1 MRVLAL
7 GGCGA
12 QGVFATKDL
21 VESADVSAVV
31 IADIDLEKAAKVAS
45 DIASPKL
52 STIRVDVNDH
62 QGLVQ
67 AMKDVD
73 VVLNCTGPYYELGPK
88 VVKAAIEAGKNYVDF
103 CDDYD
108 ATQEMLA
115 LDSLAQEKG
124 ITILVGLGASPGLAN
139 VAARY
144 AADKLDQVDEVKI
157 AWMIGAGEPEGP
169 AVLYHSFHGITGAV
183 PQFLDGKLV
192 EVPALSG
199 EEIIDFPQPV
209 GKAQVFYFG
218 HPEPVTIPQTIKGV
232 RTVTNKG
239 GVLPPELN
247 ELLKVFAE
255 FGLTSPTPIMV
266 KGREVSPRDFL
277 VAYMASLPA
286 EEVPPEQRL
295 SAMTIEV
302 KGKKEGIDVTYT
314 YSGAANMG
322 PGTGISAS
330 IGAQMLGRGE
340 IKVKGVVA
348 PEACIDPEPFMAEL
362 AKKGITFTETTT
374 TMRNI

>member
-12 QGVFATKDL
+12 QGTFAVRDL
-21 VESADVSAVV
+21 VESQDVSLV
-31 IADIDLEKAAKVAS
+31 IVADIDLEKARKVAAA
-45 DIASPKL
+45 IASPKL
-52 STIRVDVNDH
+52 STVQVDVNDH
-62 QGLVQ
+62 QSLVE

-73 VVLNCTGPYYELGPK
+73 VVVNGTGPYYELGLK
-88 VVKAAIEAGKNYVDF
+88 VVKAAIEASKNYVDF

-115 LDSLAQEKG
+115 LHNLAEEKG
-124 ITILVGLGASPGLAN
+124 ITILVGLGASPGLVN
-139 VAARY
+139 VAAKY
-144 AADKLDQVDEVKI
+144 AADKLDQVDEVRI
-157 AWMIGAGEPEGP
+157 AWVIGAGEPEGP

-199 EEIIDFPQPV
+199 EEIVDFPQPV

-218 HPEPVTIPQTIKGV
+218 HPEPITIPQTIKGV
-232 RTVTNKG
+232 KVVTNKG

-247 ELLKVFAE
+247 ELLRVFAG
-255 FGLTSPTPIMV
+255 FGLTSPTPIIV

-277 VAYMASLPA
+277 VAYLASLPA

-302 KGKKEGIDVTYT
+302 KGKKEGIDVSYI

-322 PGTGISAS
+322 PGTGIPAS

-362 AKKGITFTETTT
+362 TKKGITFTETTIT
-374 TMRNI
+374 RTIR

>member
-12 QGVFATKDL
+12 QGTFAVRDL
-21 VESADVSAVV
+21 VKSKDVSHLI
-31 IADIDLEKAAKVAS
+31 IADIDLEKAKKVAA
-45 DIASPKL
+45 DMASPKL
-52 STIRVDVNDH
+52 STTRLDVNDH
-62 QGLVQ
+62 QSLVE
-67 AMKDVD
+67 AIKDVD
-73 VVLNCTGPYYELGPK
+73 VVLNCTGPYYELGLK
-88 VVKAAIEAGKNYVDF
+88 VVEAAIEAGKNYIDF

-108 ATQEMLA
+108 ATQQMLA

-139 VAARY
+139 IAAKY
-144 AADKLDQVDEVKI
+144 AANKLNQVDEVKI
-157 AWMIGAGEPEGP
+157 AWVIGAGEPEGP

-192 EVPALSG
+192 MVPALSG
-199 EEIIDFPQPV
+199 EEIVDFPQPV

-218 HPEPVTIPQTIKGV
+218 HPEPITIPQTIKGV
-232 RTVTNKG
+232 KVVTNKG

-247 ELLKVFAE
+247 ELLRVFAGV
-255 FGLTSPTPIMV
+255 GLTSPTPIMV
-266 KGREVSPRDFL
+266 RGQEVVPRDFL

-286 EEVPPEQRL
+286 EEVPPEHRL

-302 KGKKEGIDVTYT
+302 GGKKEGIDVRYI
-314 YSGAANMG
+314 YSGAANIG
-322 PGTGISAS
+322 PGTGIPAS

-362 AKKGITFTETTT
+362 AKKGVIFTETTI
-374 TMRNI
+374 MRTI

>member
-12 QGVFATKDL
+12 QGTFAVRDL
-21 VESADVSAVV
+21 VQSRDVSVV
-31 IADIDLEKAAKVAS
+31 IIADIDLEKARKVAS

-52 STIRVDVNDH
+52 STLQLDVNDH
-62 QGLVQ
+62 QSLAQ

-73 VVLNCTGPYYELGPK
+73 VVVNCTGPYYELGPK

-124 ITILVGLGASPGLAN
+124 ITIVVGLGASPGLAN
-139 VAARY
+139 VAVKY

-157 AWMIGAGEPEGP
+157 AWVIGAGEPEGP

-199 EEIIDFPQPV
+199 EETVDFPQPV

-232 RTVTNKG
+232 KVVTNKG
-239 GVLPPELN
+239 GVLPPEVN
-247 ELLKVFAE
+247 ELLKVFAG

-266 KGREVSPRDFL
+266 KGREVAPRDFL

-302 KGKKEGIDVTYT
+302 KGKKEGIEVTYI
-314 YSGAANMG
+314 YGGALNMG
-322 PGTGISAS
+322 PTTGIPAS

-340 IKVKGVVA
+340 IKAKGVVA
-348 PEACIDPEPFMAEL
+348 SEACIDPEPFMAEL
-362 AKKGITFTETTT
+362 AKRGITFTETTT
-374 TMRNI
+374 TMRRM

>member
-12 QGVFATKDL
+12 QGFFATKDL

-31 IADIDLEKAAKVAS
+31 IADIDLEKATKVAS

-52 STIRVDVNDH
+52 STMRVDVNDH

-73 VVLNCTGPYYELGPK
+73 VVLNCTGPYYELGLK

-139 VAARY
+139 VAVKY
-144 AADKLDQVDEVKI
+144 AADKLDQVDEVRI
-157 AWMIGAGEPEGP
+157 AWVIGAGEPEGP

-239 GVLPPELN
+239 GVLPPEFN

-295 SAMTIEV
+295 SAAIFEV

-314 YSGAANMG
+314 YGGAANMG

-362 AKKGITFTETTT
+362 AKKGITFTETRVTT
-374 TMRNI
+374 RNI

>member
-12 QGVFATKDL
+12 QGTFAVKDL
-21 VESADVSAVV
+21 VQSQDVSVV
-31 IADIDLEKAAKVAS
+31 IIADIDLERAKKVAF

-52 STIRVDVNDH
+52 STMRVDVNDH
-62 QGLVQ
+62 QSLVE

-73 VVLNCTGPYYELGPK
+73 VVVNSTGPYYELGLK
-88 VVKAAIEAGKNYVDF
+88 AVKAAIEAGRNYVDF
-103 CDDYD
+103 CDDHD
-108 ATQEMLA
+108 AAQDMLA
-115 LDSLAQEKG
+115 LDNLAQEKG
-124 ITILVGLGASPGLAN
+124 ITVLLGLGASPGLTN
-139 VAARY
+139 VAAKY

-157 AWMIGAGEPEGP
+157 AWVIGAGEPEGP
-169 AVLYHSFHGITGAV
+169 AVLYHSLHGITGAV
-183 PQFLDGKLV
+183 PQFIDGKLV

-199 EEIIDFPQPV
+199 EEIVDFPQPV

-232 RTVTNKG
+232 KVVTNKG
-239 GVLPPELN
+239 GVLPLELN

-255 FGLTSPTPIMV
+255 VGLTSPTPIMV

-277 VAYMASLPA
+277 VAYMSALLA
-286 EEVPPEQRL
+286 EELPPEQRL

-302 KGKKEGIDVTYT
+302 KGKKEGVDVRYI
-314 YSGAANMG
+314 YSGTTNMG
-322 PGTGISAS
+322 PATGIPAS

-348 PEACIDPEPFMAEL
+348 PEACIDPELFMVEL
-362 AKKGITFTETTT
+362 SRRGITFTETMTT
-374 TMRNI
+374 TWRL